1 MQINVDRKRSNLWVP
16 EKLKLKT
23 WYYRCI
29 GTLEL
34 WVKKEEKGELIIG
47 WRRCAEETEEVLEW
61 VELSAGKV
69 KVSDSSIEWDWYA
82 GGSIQE
88 ITMLPAMPNRPLVLK
103 PQIRRHIQPGCKTQL
118 LFFIP
123 VWLLFYS
130 GHGDEQNKLCELPS
144 EVLSSTWFGEMQ
156 NGELCYALERDL
168 LESRPA
174 VALSPHS
181 AVCTLNIH
189 NASNSLLDFQR
200 MAVHVEHLSL
210 FSDGHSLYTNEV
222 NVKFVGVDKISQ
234 VKYTARGP
242 KWSGGLTKLK
252 GPREHPTKSLL
263 KKSFYFFK
271 SLTEM

>member
-1 MQINVDRKRSNLWVP
+1 MDKDRSKLWTA
-16 EKLKLKT
+16 EKLNFKT

-47 WRRCAEETEEVLEW
+47 RRRCAEGKEDVLKW
-61 VELSAGKV
+61 IELSAGQV
-69 KVSDSSIEWDWYA
+69 NASDNSIEWDWYA
-82 GGSIQE
+82 GGSNRE
-88 ITMLPAMPNRPLVLK
+88 ITVLPAMPNRPLVLK
-103 PQIRRHIQPGCKTQL
+103 PQVRRHIQPGCKTQL

-130 GHGDEQNKLCELPS
+130 GHEEEQNKLCELPS
-144 EVLSSTWFGEMQ
+144 EILSSTRFGEMQ

-189 NASNSLLDFQR
+189 NDSNSLLDFQR
-200 MAVHVEHLSL
+200 MAVHVEYLSI

-222 NVKFVGVDKISQ
+222 NVKFNGVDKISQ
-234 VKYTARGP
+234 VKYSARGP
-242 KWSGGLTKLK
+242 KWGGGLTKLK

-263 KKSFYFFK
+263 KKSFYFIK

>member
-1 MQINVDRKRSNLWVP
+1 MDRNRSKMWLP

-34 WVKKEEKGELIIG
+34 WVKKEEKGELVIG
-47 WRRCAEETEEVLEW
+47 QRRCETGQEEVLKW
-61 VELSAGKV
+61 IELSSEQVNA
-69 KVSDSSIEWDWYA
+69 SDKSIEWDWYA
-82 GGSIQE
+82 GGSNQE
-88 ITMLPAMPNRPLVLK
+88 ITVLPAMPNRPLVLK
-103 PQIRRHIQPGCKTQL
+103 PQVRRHIQPGCKTQL
-118 LFFIP
+118 LIFIP

-130 GHGDEQNKLCELPS
+130 GHEEEQNKLCELPS
-144 EVLSSTWFGEMQ
+144 EILSSTWFGEMQ
-156 NGELCYALERDL
+156 NGELCYALNRGL

-181 AVCTLNIH
+181 AACTLNIH

-200 MAVHVEHLSL
+200 MAVHVEYLSL

-222 NVKFVGVDKISQ
+222 YVKFNGVDKISQ
-234 VKYTARGP
+234 VKYSARGP
-242 KWSGGLTKLK
+242 KWGGELTKLK
-252 GPREHPTKSLL
+252 SPREHPTKNLL